1 MDLFDAVRYG
11 RYAATQADAGLVRTH
26 DETLRKAKPVL
37 VAPPSADPAAAFA
50 VPGGPPQD
58 GAA

>member
-37 VAPPSADPAAAFA
+37 VAPRQPTRCRLRCARWAS
-50 VPGGPPQD
+50 QD